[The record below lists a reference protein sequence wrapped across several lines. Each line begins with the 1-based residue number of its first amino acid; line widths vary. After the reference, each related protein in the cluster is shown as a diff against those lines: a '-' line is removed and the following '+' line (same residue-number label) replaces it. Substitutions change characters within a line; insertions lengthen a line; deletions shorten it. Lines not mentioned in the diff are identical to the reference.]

1 MDATTKSGQE
11 RAQRELLGEILI
23 RGGSITRDQLQRGLV
38 RQRELGKRL
47 GEALVELGYISEEDV
62 VRALARQFGLPHLS
76 LASLSL
82 TPVSIQDRLSAKY
95 MREHK
100 VLPVDLKERVLTVA
114 MTDLTDPYTLDDLR
128 LSTGFDIAVCLA
140 NEREILEAIDQYY
153 GERQTTIEK
162 IVKDYTDEES
172 GAAGE
177 DREDVDHLRDLASEA
192 PVIQLVNLLITRA
205 VEARASD
212 IHIEPFEDKLRI
224 RYRVDGVLL
233 DYESPPKRLQAAVIS
248 RVKIMAKMNIAE
260 RRLPQDGRIRLQIHE
275 KDLDLRVSTIPTLY
289 GESVVMRILDRS
301 SLLLSL
307 GDLGFPDDVRVQF
320 QRLIRKPHG
329 MILVTGPTGSGKTT
343 TLYTALSEINSA
355 DKKIITIEDPVEYQ
369 LRGVNQIHVKPK
381 IGLTFANGLRSIV
394 RQDPDV
400 IMVGEIRDAETA
412 DIAIHSALTGH
423 LVFST
428 LHTNDAPGAITRLLD
443 MGIENY
449 LVSSVLVAVLAQRLV
464 RVICAE
470 CREPYHL
477 DAAAIRQMG
486 VKTEVD
492 GSLQVFRGKGCA
504 ACNFTGYRGRT
515 GIYEFLVI
523 SEEIQRL
530 ILEKTDANVIR
541 QRGLA
546 LGMRTLWEDG
556 WSKVEQGVT
565 TLDDLLRV
573 TKEEG

>member
-1 MDATTKSGQE
+1 M
-11 RAQRELLGEILI
+11 
-23 RGGSITRDQLQRGLV
+23 
-38 RQRELGKRL
+38 
-47 GEALVELGYISEEDV
+47 
-62 VRALARQFGLPHLS
+62 
-76 LASLSL
+76 
-82 TPVSIQDRLSAKY
+82 
-95 MREHK
+95 
-100 VLPVDLKERVLTVA
+100 TVA
-114 MTDLTDPYTLDDLR
+114 MSDLTDPYTLDDLR
-128 LSTGFDIAVCLA
+128 LSTGFAIAVCIA
-140 NEREILEAIDQYY
+140 HERQILEAIDQYY
-153 GERQTTIEK
+153 GDSQTTIEK
-162 IVKDYTDEES
+162 IVKGYNEEEGGASSDE
-172 GAAGE
+172 
-177 DREDVDHLRDLASEA
+177 REDVDHLRDLASEA

-205 VEARASD
+205 IEARASD
-212 IHIEPFEDKLRI
+212 IHIEPFEDTLRI

-233 DYESPPKRLQAAVIS
+233 DQESPPKRLQRAVIS

-260 RRLPQDGRIRLQIHE
+260 RRLPQDGRIRLQILG
-275 KDLDLRVSTIPTLY
+275 KDLDLRVSTIPTLH

-307 GDLGFPDDVRVQF
+307 EDMGMPEDVRLQF

-369 LRGVNQIHVKPK
+369 LQGVNQIHVKSK
-381 IGLTFANGLRSIV
+381 IGLTFASGLRSIV
-394 RQDPDV
+394 RQDPDI

-464 RVICAE
+464 RVICPD
-470 CREPYHL
+470 CREPYQL
-477 DAAAIRQMG
+477 DAAAIRKMG
-486 VKTEVD
+486 IKAEVD
-492 GSLQVFRGKGCA
+492 GALRVFRGKGCTG
-504 ACNFTGYRGRT
+504 CNFTGYHGRS

-530 ILEKTDANVIR
+530 ILEKTDSNTIR
-541 QRGLA
+541 QKA
-546 LGMRTLWEDG
+546 VTFGMKTLWEDG
-556 WSKVEQGVT
+556 WLKVEQGVT
-565 TLDDLLRV
+565 TLEDLLRV
-573 TKEEG
+573 TKEEA